1 MKTYYIFYPRNFAN
15 EYDLCYCESADER
28 KAAEADGWERVTRDY
43 AIKACREENWRR
55 ETDPSFSGYADNT
68 IIPFHLVGKDYDID
82 YCYGPDDKVHPALF
96 DGKDRYMLNGY
107 VFEKVVKK

>member
-1 MKTYYIFYPRNFAN
+1 MKTYYIRYPRNFAN
-15 EYDLCYCESADER
+15 EYNLCYCESADER
-28 KAAEADGWERVTRDY
+28 KAAEADGWERVTRDC

-55 ETDPSFSGYADNT
+55 EKDPSFSGYADNT

-82 YCYGPDDKVHPALF
+82 YCYGQDDNVHPELF